1 MSSSLLVHDPP
12 LTLPFLAKH
21 MGGLRTNLIMIAVA
35 LAVLAALLFARR
47 ELTRALS
54 ESQPAAQTT
63 P

>member
-1 MSSSLLVHDPP
+1 
-12 LTLPFLAKH
+12 